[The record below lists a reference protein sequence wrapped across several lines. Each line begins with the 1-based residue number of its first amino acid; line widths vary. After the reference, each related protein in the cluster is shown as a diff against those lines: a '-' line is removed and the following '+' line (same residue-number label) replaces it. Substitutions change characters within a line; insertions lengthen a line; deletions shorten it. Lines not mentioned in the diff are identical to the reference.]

1 MFVFGLDVKDIYCA
15 LGSIL
20 LLVKEKSLVGLFWL
34 WSRHVTRNELGVVIF
49 ADYGPSSEA
58 GVSLI
63 NRFHVCPSGLPVTLY
78 S

>member
-34 WSRHVTRNELGVVIF
+34 WSRHVTWGGELCRLWAKF
-49 ADYGPSSEA
+49 
-58 GVSLI
+58 
-63 NRFHVCPSGLPVTLY
+63 
-78 S
+78 